1 MGSVRVMNV
10 LEVWRYPVKSL
21 RGERLDGAVVGPEG
35 VEGDRRHAI
44 FDVATGF
51 GLTARR
57 APELLFASAAL
68 RSDGDAEITLPDGS
82 IAADDAALSGWLGRE
97 VVLRSTDEV
106 AQRRFENP
114 EDFEN
119 ETGWEPFEGSTGAFQ
134 DSGDAAVSLVSRPS
148 LRDWEQ
154 QRFRANLLLDEAG
167 ENEFVGSRI
176 RIGEAIL
183 EVRKPLTR
191 CVMTTRPQPGGIEKN
206 LDVLRTIH
214 RELGGCLAIGAVVVE
229 PGRVAPGDTVAR
241 VD

>member
-1 MGSVRVMNV
+1 MNV

-68 RSDGDAEITLPDGS
+68 RSDGSAEIRLPDGS
-82 IAADDAALSGWLGRE
+82 IAVDDAALSGWLGRE

-114 EDFEN
+114 ADFEN

-206 LDVLRTIH
+206 LDILRTIH

>member
-1 MGSVRVMNV
+1 M

-21 RGERLDGAVVGPEG
+21 RGEKLDEALVGPEG
-35 VEGDRRHAI
+35 VQGDRRYAI

-68 RSDGDAEITLPDGS
+68 RPDGSAEITLPDGS
-82 IAADDAALSGWLGRE
+82 IAVDDAALSGWLGRE
-97 VVLRSTDEV
+97 VVLRSTEQV
-106 AQRRFENP
+106 SSRRFENP

-119 ETGWEPFEGSTGAFQ
+119 EATGRWEPFEGSTGAFQ

-148 LRDWEQ
+148 MRNWEQ
-154 QRFRANLLLDEAG
+154 QRFRANLVLDEAG
-167 ENEFVGSRI
+167 ENELVGARI
-176 RIGEAIL
+176 RLGEAVL
-183 EVRKPLTR
+183 EVRKQLER

-214 RELGGCLAIGAVVVE
+214 RELGGCLAVGAVVIE
-229 PGRVAPGDTVAR
+229 PGRVRTGDQLSSLTA
-241 VD
+241 